1 MKVLVS
7 GSHGLVG
14 GHLLPSLKAEGHEV
28 TRLIRR
34 DFSERSR
41 NVGWSPESG
50 RIEKDRLRDI
60 HAVVHLA
67 GENIAGGRWNAG
79 RKEGILQ
86 SRVKGTRLLAET
98 LAAMHVP
105 PKVMICASG
114 VGYYGSRGDEILD
127 EDSARGA
134 GFLSEV
140 CEAWEAAAE
149 PARRAGI
156 RVVHLRLG
164 VVLSSLGGVL
174 RKMIPPFQ
182 ACLGGRLGTGRQ
194 WMSWIAVQDV
204 TRSILHLM
212 NTPVAGVFN
221 LVAPNPV
228 TNADFTR
235 ALASALRRPALLP
248 VPAFALNTLMGR
260 EMASELLL
268 SSTRAVPRRLIEAG
282 YAFRFKEV
290 SAALQTLIR
299 YHL

>member
-1 MKVLVS
+1 M
-7 GSHGLVG
+7 
-14 GHLLPSLKAEGHEV
+14 
-28 TRLIRR
+28 
-34 DFSERSR
+34 
-41 NVGWSPESG
+41 
-50 RIEKDRLRDI
+50 
-60 HAVVHLA
+60 
-67 GENIAGGRWNAG
+67 
-79 RKEGILQ
+79 
-86 SRVKGTRLLAET
+86 
-98 LAAMHVP
+98 
-105 PKVMICASG
+105 
-114 VGYYGSRGDEILD
+114 
-127 EDSARGA
+127 
-134 GFLSEV
+134 
-140 CEAWEAAAE
+140 
-149 PARRAGI
+149 
-156 RVVHLRLG
+156 VHLRLG

-174 RKMIPPFQ
+174 RKMIRRSKP
-182 ACLGGRLGTGRQ
+182 AWADALGTGRQ

-299 YHL
+299 YL